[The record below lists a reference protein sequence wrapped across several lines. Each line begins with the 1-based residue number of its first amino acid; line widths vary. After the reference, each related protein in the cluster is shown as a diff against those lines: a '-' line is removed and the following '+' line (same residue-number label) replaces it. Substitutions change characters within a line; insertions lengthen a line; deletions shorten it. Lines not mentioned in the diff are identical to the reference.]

1 MSDTKAT
8 AQTEQQESRVHPGSS
23 NRPPAESQV
32 GEPSF
37 DILHLA
43 ELVPV
48 VRKRLGIDETF
59 SDDAILGSLKL
70 ISAVTYDRDRAA
82 VAFTSNLGRYLDSKG
97 QQPSANL
104 AAFVAMLP
112 RPRS

>member
-1 MSDTKAT
+1 MSETKAT
-8 AQTEQQESRVHPGSS
+8 AQSEHQESRVHPGSS
-23 NRPPAESQV
+23 SSRPAEYQV

-48 VRKRLGIDETF
+48 VRMRFGIDEMF
-59 SDDAILGSLKL
+59 SDDAILSSLKL
-70 ISAVTYDRDRAA
+70 ISTVSSDRDRAA
-82 VAFTSNLGRYLDSKG
+82 VAFTSNLGRYLDIKR
-97 QQPSANL
+97 QQPPADL
-104 AAFVAMLP
+104 AALVAMLP